1 LGRDVMLLTVKGKV
15 VGGERRDVTDSASVK
30 GVVME
35 RRDVPDIA
43 IENCSFAR
51 DVMLRTM

>member
-1 LGRDVMLLTVKGKV
+1 MGRDVMLLTVKGKV